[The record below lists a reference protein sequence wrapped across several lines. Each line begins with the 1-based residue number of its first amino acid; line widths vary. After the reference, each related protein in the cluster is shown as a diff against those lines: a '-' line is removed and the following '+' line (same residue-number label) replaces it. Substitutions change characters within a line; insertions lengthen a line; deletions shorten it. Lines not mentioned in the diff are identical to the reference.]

1 MRCVPTFCVVMSEA
15 GSVAET
21 SVGLGALVLGVLV
34 THTATSLRDSRQF
47 NLGMAAWSD
56 KSADEQADLLH
67 GQDGV

>member
-1 MRCVPTFCVVMSEA
+1 M
-15 GSVAET
+15 AET

-56 KSADEQADLLH
+56 NSADEQADLLH